1 MCDANFCRCCH
12 RLLLVGAEVMI
23 FDFFAFMTVLL
34 RCAHLYKVRVALVSS
49 VGLFVMMKMSST
61 YMYSL
66 SEFWF

>member
-1 MCDANFCRCCH
+1 M
-12 RLLLVGAEVMI
+12 GAEVMI